1 MLGRIE
7 RMLAALVTRR
17 LSEFANDKRG
27 VSAVEFAM
35 LLPLMLTLYLGGVE
49 VSQGISIDRKVTL
62 TARTVADLVAQV
74 SSIDT
79 AGINAALGAAT
90 AIMAPY
96 PDKDAKVTV
105 SVVDIDT
112 NGNAKVKWSS
122 TKNGTA
128 RAVGS
133 SVTAPGRAEYAVDVA
148 GLGRGVLQVSAVD
161 RLCGDRHHEPD
172 RSDLHAAAIV
182 GDGDQDLRVWSAAA
196 P

>member
-1 MLGRIE
+1 MRQIRFMIDGF
-7 RMLAALVTRR
+7 VVRR
-17 LSEFANDKRG
+17 LSDFVNDRRG

-35 LLPLMLTLYLGGVE
+35 VLPLMLTLYLGGVE

-96 PDKDAKVTV
+96 PDKDVKVTV
-105 SVVDIDT
+105 SVVDIDS
-112 NGNAKVKWSS
+112 NGNAKIKWSS
-122 TKNGTA
+122 SKNGTA

-133 SVTAPGRAEYAVDVA
+133 NVTLPGALNMPSTSLVWGEAVYKYQPSIGYVVTGAMNLTDQIYM
-148 GLGRGVLQVSAVD
+148 RP
-161 RLCGDRHHEPD
+161 RLSETVTK
-172 RSDLHAAAIV
+172 I
-182 GDGDQDLRVWSAAA
+182 
-196 P
+196 

>member
-1 MLGRIE
+1 MLSRIE
-7 RMLAALVTRR
+7 CMFVRPAALR

-49 VSQGISIDRKVTL
+49 VSQGVSIDRKVTL

-79 AGINAALGAAT
+79 NGINAALGAAT

-96 PDKDAKVTV
+96 PDKDVKVTV
-105 SVVDIDT
+105 SVVDVDT
-112 NGNAKVKWSS
+112 NGNAKIKWSS

-133 SVTAPGRAEYAVDVA
+133 SVTVPAALITPGTKTSLVWGEASYKYQPSIGYVVTGAMNLTDQIYMRP
-148 GLGRGVLQVSAVD
+148 
-161 RLCGDRHHEPD
+161 RLSETVTK
-172 RSDLHAAAIV
+172 I
-182 GDGDQDLRVWSAAA
+182 
-196 P
+196 

>member
-1 MLGRIE
+1 MMRSFGVLQG
-7 RMLAALVTRR
+7 LLPRR
-17 LSEFANDKRG
+17 VSDFVKDKRG

-35 LLPLMLTLYLGGVE
+35 VLPLMLTLYLGGVE

-96 PDKDAKVTV
+96 PDKDVKVTV
-105 SVVDIDT
+105 SVVDIDS
-112 NGNAKVKWSS
+112 NGNAKIKWSS
-122 TKNGTA
+122 SKNGTA

-133 SVTAPGRAEYAVDVA
+133 NVTLPGALNMPSTSLVWGEAVYKYQPSIGYVVTGAMNLTDQIYM
-148 GLGRGVLQVSAVD
+148 RP
-161 RLCGDRHHEPD
+161 RLSETVTK
-172 RSDLHAAAIV
+172 I
-182 GDGDQDLRVWSAAA
+182 
-196 P
+196 

>member
-1 MLGRIE
+1 MVGYLE
-7 RMLAALVTRR
+7 RLLASLLTKR
-17 LSEFANDKRG
+17 LSEFSRDRRG

-35 LLPLMLTLYLGGVE
+35 LLPLMVTLYLGGVE

-74 SSIDT
+74 ATIDT

-90 AIMAPY
+90 AVMAPF
-96 PDKDAKVTV
+96 PDTNAKVTV
-105 SVVDIDT
+105 SVVDIDA

-133 SVTAPGRAEYAVDVA
+133 SVTVPDALKVPSTSLVYGE
-148 GLGRGVLQVSAVD
+148 VSYGYTPTIGYLVTGSMNLSD
-161 RLCGDRHHEPD
+161 QIFMRPRLSETVQK
-172 RSDLHAAAIV
+172 I
-182 GDGDQDLRVWSAAA
+182 
-196 P
+196 

>member
-7 RMLAALVTRR
+7 RVLARLITRR
-17 LSEFANDKRG
+17 LCEFARDKRG

-79 AGINAALGAAT
+79 AGVNAALGAAT
-90 AIMAPY
+90 AVMAPY
-96 PDKDAKVTV
+96 PDSNAKVTV
-105 SVVDIDT
+105 SVVDIDA
-112 NGNAKVKWSS
+112 NGNAKIKWSS

-133 SVTAPGRAEYAVDVA
+133 SVTIPSALNVPSSSLVWGEASYEYQPSIGYVVTGNMNLTDQIFM
-148 GLGRGVLQVSAVD
+148 RP
-161 RLCGDRHHEPD
+161 RLSETVTK
-172 RSDLHAAAIV
+172 I
-182 GDGDQDLRVWSAAA
+182 
-196 P
+196 

>member
-1 MLGRIE
+1 MINRLERI
-7 RMLAALVTRR
+7 LASLVTRR
-17 LSEFANDKRG
+17 LSEFARDKRG

-74 SSIDT
+74 ASIDT

-96 PDKDAKVTV
+96 PDTNAKVTV
-105 SVVDIDT
+105 SVVDIDA
-112 NGNAKVKWSS
+112 NGNAKVKWSG

-133 SVTAPGRAEYAVDVA
+133 SVTVPDALKVPSTSLVYGEAYYDYKPTIGYVVTGPMNLYDKIFMRP
-148 GLGRGVLQVSAVD
+148 
-161 RLCGDRHHEPD
+161 RLSETVQK
-172 RSDLHAAAIV
+172 I
-182 GDGDQDLRVWSAAA
+182 
-196 P
+196 

>member
-1 MLGRIE
+1 MVGYLE
-7 RMLAALVTRR
+7 RMLASLVTRR
-17 LSEFANDKRG
+17 LSEFARDKRG

-35 LLPLMLTLYLGGVE
+35 LLPLMVTLYLGGVE

-74 SSIDT
+74 ATIDT

-96 PDKDAKVTV
+96 PDSNVKITV
-105 SVVDIDT
+105 SVVDIDA

-122 TKNGTA
+122 TKNGAA

-133 SVTAPGRAEYAVDVA
+133 SVTVPAALKVPSTSLVYGE
-148 GLGRGVLQVSAVD
+148 VSYGYTPTVGYLVTGSMNLSD
-161 RLCGDRHHEPD
+161 QIFMRPRLSETVQK
-172 RSDLHAAAIV
+172 I
-182 GDGDQDLRVWSAAA
+182 
-196 P
+196 